1 MEIAEPKPV
10 GYRKLHLFPGVEI
23 SASGNIHILALFD
36 PTAGTAE
43 IQSLLGTIKFPIQH
57 IGTTDAV
64 SPESV
69 ENVIN
74 AIHSAGAIAIPAH
87 VDEACGLFT
96 LTGFTFSQAINTDGL
111 LAIEVIDKSKAKPEL
126 YRQSKLQLA
135 EVVGTDSHIAA
146 QVGTNYTWVKM
157 GEPSLD
163 ALKLALHD
171 REDGIIRKNEI
182 TVDPNLI
189 SN

>member
-1 MEIAEPKPV
+1 
-10 GYRKLHLFPGVEI
+10 
-23 SASGNIHILALFD
+23 
-36 PTAGTAE
+36 
-43 IQSLLGTIKFPIQH
+43 
-57 IGTTDAV
+57 
-64 SPESV
+64 
-69 ENVIN
+69 
-74 AIHSAGAIAIPAH
+74 GAIAIPAH

-157 GEPSLD
+157 SEPSLD

-171 REDGIIRKNEI
+171 SEDGIIRKNEI
-182 TVDPNLI
+182 TVDPNLS
-189 SN
+189 SNRYFIKSLSVTSGFKAGNGTPLKAEFSPWLTSVIGGRGS